1 MAHHTIIYGK
11 AEEVL
16 RDIKKESVDLVVTS
30 PPYPG
35 NNKMWGDLFTEKNIK
50 EAHALLSLVW
60 NNCIRVLAPGCKL
73 IINIANTKRRLY
85 IPNTHYI
92 YASLENKIEPLG
104 EIIWNKG
111 YGQVGTAWGSFR
123 MPSDPALADQHE
135 YILVFRKYGER
146 FRPKNFNKINV
157 FNFKSWRNSMWNIP
171 PAKASKINHVAP
183 FPIEIP
189 RRLITL
195 YSFENETVL
204 DPFVGS
210 GTTLIAADRLGRNST
225 GIETQKDYCELTYK
239 MLKEET
245 GQTKLSGEQSTIEKE
260 GF

>member
-1 MAHHTIIYGK
+1 MKHKIIHGNSL
-11 AEEVL
+11 EIL
-16 RDIKKESVDLVVTS
+16 REMEKESIDLIITS

-35 NNKMWGDLFTEKNIK
+35 NNKMWGELFNERNVK
-50 EAHALLSLVW
+50 EAHNFLSLVW
-60 NNCIRVLAPGCKL
+60 NECIRVLNHGCKL
-73 IINIANTKRRLY
+73 IINVANTKRRPY

-92 YASLENKIEPLG
+92 YSALINKIEPLG

-146 FRPKNFNKINV
+146 FKPETYEKIGV
-157 FNFKSWRNSMWNIP
+157 FNFKSWRNSMWNIA

-183 FPIEIP
+183 FPLEIP
-189 RRLITL
+189 KRLITL

-204 DPFVGS
+204 DPFCGS
-210 GTTLIAADRLGRNST
+210 GTVGVVAERLGRNS
-225 GIETQKDYCELTYK
+225 ILIDKKREYCELSYERLSFPVGQ
-239 MLKEET
+239 LKFDKEP
-245 GQTKLSGEQSTIEKE
+245 SIIEKVN
-260 GF
+260 F